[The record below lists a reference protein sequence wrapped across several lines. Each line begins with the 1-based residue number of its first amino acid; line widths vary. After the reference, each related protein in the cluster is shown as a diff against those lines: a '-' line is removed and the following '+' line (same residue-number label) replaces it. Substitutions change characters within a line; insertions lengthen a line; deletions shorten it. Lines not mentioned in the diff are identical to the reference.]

1 MGSRIHSVQRIL
13 NAVFNLTYRAIATNA
28 YLGSGIQVT
37 YRAQYILNQCF
48 DGVNKLK
55 VV

>member
-1 MGSRIHSVQRIL
+1 MDNRIYSAQEIW

-28 YLGSGIQVT
+28 YSGSGIQIAYT
-37 YRAQYILNQCF
+37 AQYILNQCF

-55 VV
+55 AV